1 MAKEKKETIKKA
13 VKEVRKDVIQE
24 QLDAIKADLN
34 TLAKEVYDPKRLEI
48 NKGK

>member
-1 MAKEKKETIKKA
+1 MTK
-13 VKEVRKDVIQE
+13 VKEVKKKAEPKVDLIQE

-34 TLAKEVYDPKRLEI
+34 MLAKQLYDPSKLEI